1 MISSIKRKISINVF
15 SNCQTSKSKVNN
27 KYDISHHPMKR
38 KFLNDIYMK
47 RMSYLYEE

>member
-1 MISSIKRKISINVF
+1 MISFIKRKISINVF
-15 SNCQTSKSKVNN
+15 SNCETSKSKVNN
-27 KYDISHHPMKR
+27 KYDISHYLVER